1 MRASDSVDRSG
12 EGEMAVELK
21 RRRFTIEEYQRMGE
35 AAILDEDERVELIE
49 GEIVEMTP
57 IGPPHASVVARLV
70 ALFTVRL
77 GDRAIAWPQNPLV
90 LRQQTSQFQPD
101 LALLRPRPDFYARRH
116 PEAADAVLVIEVMD
130 SSVARDRRIKLPIY
144 ARGRVGEVWL
154 VHAEAATVEVCRHP
168 HGSDYRDRR
177 VLDREGSLAP
187 LAFPELRLTV
197 RDIVG

>member
-1 MRASDSVDRSG
+1 M
-12 EGEMAVELK
+12 LK

-35 AAILDEDERVELIE
+35 AAILEGDERVELIE

-57 IGPPHASVVARLV
+57 IAPPHASVVARLV
-70 ALFTVRL
+70 ALFTARL
-77 GDRAIAWPQNPLV
+77 GDRVIAWPQNPLV
-90 LRQQTSQFQPD
+90 LRRQTSQFQPD
-101 LALLRPRPDFYARRH
+101 LALLRPRPDSYARRH
-116 PEAADAVLVIEVMD
+116 PEPADAVLVIEVMD

-197 RDIVG
+197 RDIVGEANRPPR